1 MTIDTIANSQLS
13 TPMLD
18 AMLKTNE
25 SIINNMKIMDIEPKE
40 LIGWRNKLLYAISL
54 RKEIAQNQVGN

>member
-18 AMLKTNE
+18 TMLKTNE
-25 SIINNMKIMDIEPKE
+25 SIINSMKIMDIEPKE

-54 RKEIAQNQVGN
+54 RKEIAQNQIGN

>member
-18 AMLKTNE
+18 TMLKTNE